1 MQEVN
6 KSKNRRDQPAVFTTR
21 KEEKKNEKE
30 RKSQFIYR
38 TMVVLE
44 SYGIII
50 TWKYEKNKWRN
61 LKFL

>member
-1 MQEVN
+1 M
-6 KSKNRRDQPAVFTTR
+6 
-21 KEEKKNEKE
+21 KKN
-30 RKSQFIYR
+30 SQFIYR